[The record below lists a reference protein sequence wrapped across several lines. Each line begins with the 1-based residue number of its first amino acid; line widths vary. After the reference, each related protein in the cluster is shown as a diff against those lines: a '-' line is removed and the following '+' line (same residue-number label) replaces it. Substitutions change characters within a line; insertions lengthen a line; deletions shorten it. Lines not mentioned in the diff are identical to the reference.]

1 MAKIILTCGKI
12 CSGKTTYAK
21 RLARELPAVHFSVD
35 DLTMLLLGPYA
46 GDVLEEYV
54 EKLEGYFFE
63 KAVELAKSGISS
75 VIDIGLWTEEERK
88 DARRFFSERGVG
100 CEIHYI
106 KIPDDVWRGR
116 IAKRNKDIEAG
127 KSRDY
132 YVDENLMKK
141 FQSCFEEPSRE
152 SVDRVISEDG

>member
-46 GDVLEEYV
+46 GDTLDEYV
-54 EKLEGYFFE
+54 GKLEGYFFE
-63 KAVELAKSGISS
+63 KAVELVKSGISS
-75 VIDIGLWTEEERK
+75 VIDIGLWTEEERE
-88 DARRFFSERGVG
+88 DARRFFGERGVG

-106 KIPDDVWRGR
+106 KIPDDVWLGR

-141 FQSCFEEPSRE
+141 FQSCFEEPSLE
-152 SVDRVISEDG
+152 SVDRVISDNW